1 MLVVTKGTVLHDGV
15 QYGTGEIIQNIT
27 REQSSRLIRLGVCKD
42 LPGQV
47 DSKARD
53 AAAALNLNTDP
64 AKMIQ
69 PPKKKMSSPF
79 QDQMSVDIDKIFFNP
94 NEYGEDHNI
103 DGTDLISILDTD
115 VSQSLNPSTERRE
128 GTYTDKLM
136 LFVRQKDLKGEP
148 TYDQMMVV
156 DNVRYRIIN
165 VNLYSGVY
173 EITLEAVA

>member
-69 PPKKKMSSPF
+69 PPKKK
-79 QDQMSVDIDKIFFNP
+79 
-94 NEYGEDHNI
+94 
-103 DGTDLISILDTD
+103 
-115 VSQSLNPSTERRE
+115 
-128 GTYTDKLM
+128 
-136 LFVRQKDLKGEP
+136 
-148 TYDQMMVV
+148 
-156 DNVRYRIIN
+156 
-165 VNLYSGVY
+165 
-173 EITLEAVA
+173 

>member
-1 MLVVTKGTVLHDGV
+1 
-15 QYGTGEIIQNIT
+15 
-27 REQSSRLIRLGVCKD
+27 
-42 LPGQV
+42 
-47 DSKARD
+47 
-53 AAAALNLNTDP
+53 
-64 AKMIQ
+64 
-69 PPKKKMSSPF
+69 MSSPF

-94 NEYGEDHNI
+94 NEYGENHNI